1 MRSIYFIRH
10 CKYYNP
16 NNIIP
21 GRLAVELSQE
31 GIKQANKLKQ
41 YFKDKNIEKIYSSK
55 VYRCQQTSE
64 IIADDKI
71 NIEYD
76 QRLLE
81 LFSATQGGP
90 MITDTR
96 KLGEYVYKNNL
107 GGETLVEIQNRMISC
122 YKDIVKKKE
131 NNIIICSHGDPLYLL
146 YLHLYKK
153 TAISEEEL
161 FNLLVT
167 RADGKIKYPEKGS
180 ILQVDIENGG
190 VKTIR
195 PLMEL

>member
-81 LFSATQGGP
+81 LLSATQGGP

-96 KLGEYVYKNNL
+96 KLAEYVYKNNL
-107 GGETLVEIQNRMISC
+107 GGETLGDIQSRMISC
-122 YKDIVKKKE
+122 YQDIVEKKE
-131 NNIIICSHGDPLYLL
+131 KNIIICSHGDPLYLL
-146 YLHLYKK
+146 YLHLFKK
-153 TAISEEEL
+153 TAKSEQEL

-180 ILQVDIENGG
+180 ILQVDIENGE
-190 VKTIR
+190 VITIHQI
-195 PLMEL
+195 LEF

>member
-1 MRSIYFIRH
+1 MKLVYFIRH

-21 GRLAVELSQE
+21 GRLPVELSQE

-153 TAISEEEL
+153 TA
-161 FNLLVT
+161 
-167 RADGKIKYPEKGS
+167 
-180 ILQVDIENGG
+180 
-190 VKTIR
+190 
-195 PLMEL
+195 